1 MNVYGVR
8 WGLVNILGLTL
19 GGIQWIGPSQPQ
31 AYRQTTGS
39 GRSTPEAQAMT
50 PAPGAPGGREE
61 RHRALPAINTTEKVS
76 VTYDLRGATLTA
88 PVDLKGVLV
97 DILV

>member
-8 WGLVNILGLTL
+8 WGLLNILGLTL

-31 AYRQTTGS
+31 AYGHTTGN
-39 GRSTPEAQAMT
+39 GRGTPEAQGMA
-50 PAPGAPGGREE
+50 PATGAPGGREE

-76 VTYDLRGATLTA
+76 LAYDLRGATLTA
-88 PVDLKGVLV
+88 PVDLRGILV